1 MKKKNSYQRILERYR
16 EYLKKYIQEEEVRAA
31 LDVPL
36 DKLNLNNV
44 VYYSAYYH
52 GARAALRLAAD
63 WFEPYLK
70 GGDKVYVRA
79 ALELAMKDL
88 RHTELFMNGQPMRY
102 RNNEYKGKKLV
113 KCEAYFYE
121 EVKMRL
127 EVEP

>member
-1 MKKKNSYQRILERYR
+1 MKKKNVYLKILERYR

-44 VYYSAYYH
+44 MYYSAYYH

-63 WFEPYLK
+63 WFEPHLK
-70 GGDKVYVRA
+70 GDDKVYVRA
-79 ALELAMKDL
+79 SLELAMKDL
-88 RHTELFMNGQPMRY
+88 RYTELFMNGQPMRY
-102 RNNEYKGKKLV
+102 RNHEYKGKKLV

-121 EVKMRL
+121 EVKMHL

>member
-16 EYLKKYIQEEEVRAA
+16 EYLNKYIQEEEVRAA

-52 GARAALRLAAD
+52 GAMAALRFAAD
-63 WFEPYLK
+63 WFKPHLY
-70 GGDKVYVRA
+70 GDDKVYVMA
-79 ALELAMKDL
+79 SLELAMKDL
-88 RHTELFMNGQPMRY
+88 RYTELFMNGQPMRY
-102 RNNEYKGKKLV
+102 RNHEYKGKKLV

-121 EVKMRL
+121 EVKMHL
-127 EVEP
+127 EVVP